1 MSPEELEAN
10 YIALVESGAYTWE
23 SLAATARNNGWA
35 AIEAIAAKHAKTSKP
50 VVETAAK
57 TAPETADIK
66 PRKARTT
73 D

>member
-1 MSPEELEAN
+1 MSPEELEDN

-23 SLAATARNNGWA
+23 SLAATARNAGWTE
-35 AIEAIAAKHAKTSKP
+35 IEKIALKHAKP
-50 VVETAAK
+50 VIETAAK
-57 TAPETADIK
+57 AAPETADIK